1 MIAPLLAALTLAAS
15 SDPCA
20 AVAPLPHPDPA
31 SAPLY
36 REVGDSERAAGH
48 REPALAAYR
57 DALRNDPS
65 DAKSRAAL
73 EGLCRAPAHAD
84 PFQEGVQRM
93 QAGQP
98 REAIPFF
105 ERARAGGPDPS
116 AALLEGICWYNL
128 GDDEAAEPLLRE
140 AEARPEHREMA
151 SYYRGLVALR
161 AGSSSEAARLFDV
174 ASADPTL
181 EHLSSDLA
189 RVAHRDGKLVL
200 SILAESGW
208 DSNVSLAPGGTF
220 GPTSAS
226 DGTYGVSATALYRIL
241 GPSGPYL
248 RASGFLHDQFQL
260 GAYDLKGVD
269 GAVGWQ
275 VGRGD
280 RGALAEYDLG
290 YRTFGMN
297 PFLTSHQ
304 LLGSGW
310 FTAGGVVWTASW
322 LGRFESYDSG
332 FSPFSGFFQHGELR
346 ATFPL
351 GARVLAGLA
360 YGLGHDST
368 QQSVLDFTE
377 HGPGALLRFG
387 LTPRLR
393 LGVDAA
399 FTFRQYGAYDP
410 TLSAQ
415 RSDQYLDGA
424 AFTEYDL
431 SNHLMARV
439 ALTGREAFSNVDA
452 FAYTKIVPT
461 VGLAW
466 IGGW

>member
-1 MIAPLLAALTLAAS
+1 MIAPLLAALTLAVAS
-15 SDPCA
+15 EPCA
-20 AVAPLPHPDPA
+20 PVEPLPQPDPA
-31 SAPLY
+31 SAALY
-36 REVGDSERAAGH
+36 REVGDSEQAAGH

-65 DAKSRAAL
+65 DTKARAAL
-73 EGLCRAPAHAD
+73 DRLCRAPAGAD
-84 PFQEGVQRM
+84 PFQEGLRRM

-98 REAIPFF
+98 REAIAQF
-105 ERARAGGPDPS
+105 EQARAGGPDPS

-128 GDDEAAEPLLRE
+128 GDDDAAAPLLRE
-140 AEARPEHREMA
+140 AELRPEHREMA

-161 AGSSSEAARLFDV
+161 EGSASDAARLFDV
-174 ASADPTL
+174 ASADPAL
-181 EHLSSDLA
+181 EHLSAGLA
-189 RVAHRDGKLVL
+189 RVAHRDGRLVL
-200 SILAESGW
+200 SIVAESGW

-226 DGTYGVSATALYRIL
+226 DGTYGLSATALYRIL

-260 GAYDLKGVD
+260 GTYDLKGVD

-275 VGRGD
+275 VGRAD

-310 FTAGGVVWTASW
+310 LGAGGVVWTASW
-322 LGRFESYDSG
+322 LGRFESYDGG
-332 FSPFSGFFQHGELR
+332 FSPFSGFLQHGELR

-351 GARVLAGLA
+351 GDRALAGLA

-368 QQSVLDFTE
+368 ERSVLDFTE
-377 HGPGALLRFG
+377 HGPGALLRLG
-387 LTPRLR
+387 VTPRLR
-393 LGVDAA
+393 FGLDAA
-399 FTFRQYGAYDP
+399 LTFREYGAFDP
-410 TLSAQ
+410 TLSA
-415 RSDQYLDGA
+415 RRADQYLDGA
-424 AFTEYDL
+424 VFTEYDL

-439 ALTGREAFSNVDA
+439 ALTGRKAFSNVDA
-452 FAYTKIVPT
+452 FDYAKLVPT